1 MQQTARA
8 IDDLGLGENLTARNR
23 NVLFPNAP
31 LLRAAE
37 GLDALTYA
45 FYSSEQNTPHEAAG
59 YLLCA
64 MVQMGGLIYT
74 VIVVGLALL
83 MLSFF
88 TVFNWLFGVFY
99 DTGRAVA
106 ATGRNTVTTARFVN
120 NEAGR
125 RLNKTVL
132 TRKGRYRRA
141 ATKSRKRNIARGLDQ
156 FGFDKDGNDGLTRYQ
171 RLVTDRYERRYQRY
185 EAGKDRGLLG
195 QIGNLAGGGGAN
207 ARSARKR
214 AEVFS
219 AEVGKA
225 GLSKAGQLFSKRSVG
240 LLGDANN
247 LAEVATDKSGPSFAD
262 AGRKLREG
270 LYEDL
275 KKERDGW
282 KQTPDGYVPKRQLG
296 VERLARGT
304 FNPANQF
311 RNARDTYRGER
322 LDRQRK
328 AERAQQ
334 TAQPAAPLQQ
344 RLPPQALAV
353 LLRRRAAATTG
364 SWLRSAR
371 EALLDAH
378 SVITGTPRRARL
390 HDEAYALTSTDS
402 DEEHVAHEPHEPPH
416 EPREPLTPTDVRALE
431 MMIEMVEDGAFDCTD
446 HEEVE
451 HVAEFVTELLGG

>member
-1 MQQTARA
+1 
-8 IDDLGLGENLTARNR
+8 
-23 NVLFPNAP
+23 
-31 LLRAAE
+31 
-37 GLDALTYA
+37 
-45 FYSSEQNTPHEAAG
+45 
-59 YLLCA
+59 
-64 MVQMGGLIYT
+64 MGGLIYT

-120 NEAGR
+120 KEAGR
-125 RLNKTVL
+125 RLNKTAL

-214 AEVFS
+214 AAVFS

-225 GLSKAGQLFSKRSVG
+225 GLTLNK
-240 LLGDANN
+240 
-247 LAEVATDKSGPSFAD
+247 AEVAD

-270 LYEDL
+270 LYKDL

-334 TAQPAAPLQQ
+334 SAQPAEQTLQQ
-344 RLPPQALAV
+344 RLPPQAMAV

-378 SVITGTPRRARL
+378 SLITGTPRRARL
-390 HDEAYALTSTDS
+390 HDEAYALASTDS
-402 DEEHVAHEPHEPPH
+402 DDEPPQDR
-416 EPREPLTPTDVRALE
+416 EPPPDLEPLTPTDVRALE

>member
-1 MQQTARA
+1 
-8 IDDLGLGENLTARNR
+8 
-23 NVLFPNAP
+23 
-31 LLRAAE
+31 
-37 GLDALTYA
+37 
-45 FYSSEQNTPHEAAG
+45 
-59 YLLCA
+59 
-64 MVQMGGLIYT
+64 MGGLIYT

-120 NEAGR
+120 KEAGR
-125 RLNKTVL
+125 RLNKTAL

-214 AEVFS
+214 AAVFS

-225 GLSKAGQLFSKRSVG
+225 GLTLNK
-240 LLGDANN
+240 
-247 LAEVATDKSGPSFAD
+247 AEVAD

-270 LYEDL
+270 LYKDL

-334 TAQPAAPLQQ
+334 SAQPAEQTLQQ
-344 RLPPQALAV
+344 RLPPQAMAV

-378 SVITGTPRRARL
+378 SVITGTPRRACATRPTRWR
-390 HDEAYALTSTDS
+390 APIRTTSRRRTAS
-402 DEEHVAHEPHEPPH
+402 
-416 EPREPLTPTDVRALE
+416 RRRTSSR
-431 MMIEMVEDGAFDCTD
+431 
-446 HEEVE
+446 
-451 HVAEFVTELLGG
+451 